1 MDVTVN
7 EFASDTHR
15 RVAAN
20 LSQPRS
26 ARDLARFLA
35 RHDPYVDD
43 EAHIEDGLDLYLNDL
58 EASGLVKRIGSFDS
72 GEALAKAVKADSD
85 VLTLPKEKAEV
96 LIERA
101 EHPQRFPFVDEDQW
115 ALTTS
120 GLARLTGEA
129 PTL

>member
-1 MDVTVN
+1 VDVIVN

-43 EAHIEDGLDLYLNDL
+43 EAHTEEGLDAYLKDL
-58 EASGLVKRIGSFDS
+58 EADGLVKRIGSFDS
-72 GEALAKAVKADSD
+72 GESLVKAVKADSD
-85 VLTLPKEKAEV
+85 VPTLPKEKAEV
-96 LIERA
+96 LVERA
-101 EHPQRFPFVDEDQW
+101 EHPQRFPFVDEDHW
-115 ALTTS
+115 ALTAA
-120 GLARLTGEA
+120 GLGRLTGEA
-129 PTL
+129 PSL